1 MNNHQYLFY
10 FTKDYQECYE
20 EWENGKLIHS
30 KVTALGTAMFELL
43 SFCQSDELISYA
55 LQALSALSK
64 NEMGVFRGAAV
75 VGRAVCADLSG
86 LFPCE
91 LICGELKRS
100 RVYFLKN
107 FAALNYIYT

>member
-43 SFCQSDELISYA
+43 SFFITCFFQANLI
-55 LQALSALSK
+55 
-64 NEMGVFRGAAV
+64 
-75 VGRAVCADLSG
+75 
-86 LFPCE
+86 
-91 LICGELKRS
+91 
-100 RVYFLKN
+100 
-107 FAALNYIYT
+107 